1 MTKFAKIAKYYYKN
15 YKYPISLFDI
25 LKKLR
30 MKIALA
36 KNETIEFILKNLVWT
51 EITDFIDN
59 FNVRDDIGYI
69 DEMNPAP
76 LIDELSYSLKVG
88 AIMLEDV
95 KFLYAQ
101 YLERVF
107 GVKYKL

>member
-1 MTKFAKIAKYYYKN
+1 MNKFAKIAKYYYKN
-15 YKYPISLFDI
+15 YKYPISLFEI

-36 KNETIEFILKNLVWT
+36 KNETIDFILKNLVWT
-51 EITDFIDN
+51 EITDFNDN
-59 FNVRDDIGYI
+59 FSVRNDINYI
-69 DEMNPAP
+69 DEIDTTP

-95 KFLYAQ
+95 KYLYAQ

-107 GVKYKL
+107 DVKYKL